1 MIISPL
7 LLAAIYPY
15 NRERVFYISAGI
27 TGISS
32 IIQIIF
38 CCRKDAKVLGRSPEC
53 GNTSIELPVVETK
66 GIAEERECSVTR
78 SSGEEKE
85 TMKKDNEVEIKI

>member
-15 NRERVFYISAGI
+15 NRESAFYISAAIAGV
-27 TGISS
+27 SS

-38 CCRKDAKVLGRSPEC
+38 CCRKDAKVLGRSSEC
-53 GNTSIELPVVETK
+53 GNASIELPVVENK
-66 GIAEERECSVTR
+66 EIMVEKECSVTQT
-78 SSGEEKE
+78 SGEENE
-85 TMKKDNEVEIKI
+85 REVEIEMK